1 MYLDN
6 PFRKKIQ
13 AANLT
18 AFSIG
23 GLFLC
28 HFLIIIKR
36 IEGFFSKICNMSPL
50 QLGTKELE
58 VYLVMKNKKLT
69 ICLQVIMKGE
79 LNFMARRS
87 GKN

>member
-1 MYLDN
+1 M
-6 PFRKKIQ
+6 
-13 AANLT
+13 T
-18 AFSIG
+18 
-23 GLFLC
+23 
-28 HFLIIIKR
+28 
-36 IEGFFSKICNMSPL
+36 PL

-58 VYLVMKNKKLT
+58 VYLVMKNEKLT